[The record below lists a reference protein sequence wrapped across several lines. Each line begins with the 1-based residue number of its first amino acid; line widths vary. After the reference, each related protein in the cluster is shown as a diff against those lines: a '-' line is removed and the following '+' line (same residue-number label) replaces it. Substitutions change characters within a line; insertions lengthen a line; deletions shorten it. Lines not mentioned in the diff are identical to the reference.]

1 LGKPIP
7 YFTSNCS
14 TDMGAVALAE
24 QGLPAQRYHQSSKR
38 VADKTG
44 MKIAYVLTS
53 LGIGGAERQ
62 ALAVADRMAGRG
74 HSVALIVLSSRLAQ
88 EFEWPTSLEVISLGI
103 DRKPAGILAG
113 ITKSRGFLRSFRPDL
128 LHGHSFHANITAR
141 LLRVLQPEVPV
152 LSTFHNVYEGGRRRM
167 FAYRITDRLSCLN
180 TAVSEAVARR
190 FIQLKATSAQKC
202 IVIRNGI
209 DATEFTPSAER
220 RAAMRRATGVDREF
234 VWLASG
240 RITPSKDY
248 PNLLRAFAR
257 VRADRKDAV
266 LWIAGAE
273 ASASMAAAVGTLT
286 EELRLGAAVRWLGLR
301 NDLPALLDAADAFV
315 SASAWEG
322 MPLAVGE
329 AMAMQKAVV
338 ATDAGGTREMV
349 GDSGTIVPLQDA
361 VALSEGILQCMRGS
375 ERDRYAVG
383 CAARERIIKDFS
395 MDAKADEWEI
405 IYRNVVRKS
414 G

>member
-1 LGKPIP
+1 
-7 YFTSNCS
+7 
-14 TDMGAVALAE
+14 MGAAALAG
-24 QGLPAQRYHQSSKR
+24 QGLPAQGYHQSSKR

-62 ALAVADRMAGRG
+62 ALALADRMADRG
-74 HSVALIVLSSRLAQ
+74 HAVALIILSLRLAP
-88 EFEWPTSLEVISLGI
+88 ELEWPTNLEVISLGM
-103 DRKPAGILAG
+103 DRTPASILAG
-113 ITKSRGFLRSFRPDL
+113 ITKARGFLRQFRPDL
-128 LHGHSFHANITAR
+128 LHGHSFHANMTAR
-141 LLRVLQPEVPV
+141 LLRILQPKVPV
-152 LSTFHNVYEGGRRRM
+152 VSTFHNVYEGGRRRM
-167 FAYRITDRLSCLN
+167 LAYRLTDRLCCLT
-180 TAVSEAVARR
+180 TAVSEAVGRR
-190 FIQLKATSAQKC
+190 YIQLKATSAHKC
-202 IVIRNGI
+202 MVVRNGI
-209 DATEFTPSAER
+209 DAVEFAPSAER
-220 RAAMRRATGVDREF
+220 RTAMRHAIGVDQEF

-240 RITPSKDY
+240 RIAPSKDY

-266 LWIAGAE
+266 LWIAGSE
-273 ASASMAAAVGTLT
+273 ASASLAAAVRALADD
-286 EELRLGAAVRWLGLR
+286 LRLGAAVRWLGLR
-301 NDLPALLDAADAFV
+301 NDLPGLLDAADGFV

-349 GDSGTIVPLQDA
+349 GDAGTIVPLQDA
-361 VALSEGILQCMRGS
+361 RALSEAMLRSMRGS
-375 ERDRYAVG
+375 QQDRDAVG
-383 CAARERIIKDFS
+383 RAARERIIKDFS
-395 MDAKADEWEI
+395 MDARADEWEM